1 MNSNKQ
7 RAVNTVLQLFV
18 CVILDKNAILCYSNC
33 IPLFILLKGA
43 IIMLKEEMKRLI
55 CDSVI
60 RHSDIY
66 TAASDDIWD
75 HPEMN
80 FHEDYSA
87 GVIRSILLNNGF
99 SLTENLGGM
108 PNAFRA
114 EYGSGRPVIAYLGEF
129 DALSALSQKAGC
141 AVKEPITPGAPGHGC
156 GHNLLGIGALGAA
169 IAVKEMIAAGKLSG
183 TVVYFGTP
191 AEETGSAKTF
201 LARDGFF
208 EGIDAMLTWHPW
220 DYTGIWPGGS
230 LANVKMVFRFKGQS
244 AHAAG
249 SPELGRSALDA
260 LELMN
265 VGVQFLR
272 EHVPEDT
279 RIHYA
284 ITNSGGASPNVVQA
298 SAEAV
303 YLVRSPRLGDL
314 DGIKQRV
321 IDCARGAAIM
331 TGTSMEMEFIKG
343 CSNILPNTT
352 MEELLVQSMHDIGVP
367 QYDEEELALAS
378 SLHDALESP
387 EKTLSKI
394 SRLCSAK
401 ERAKLLAHQGEP
413 IYTFIAPHTPTD
425 SPLITVSTDSGDAS
439 WCAPTSQIS
448 VAAWAADTPAH
459 TWQVVA
465 IGKSSIAH
473 KAMLFAA
480 KAIGMAGAQLM
491 ADPAL
496 LQAAKEE
503 FFSRTADTPY
513 VCPIPKEIHPAY

>member
-1 MNSNKQ
+1 MH
-7 RAVNTVLQLFV
+7 
-18 CVILDKNAILCYSNC
+18 VIDIKNAVQASIL
-33 IPLFILLKGA
+33 A
-43 IIMLKEEMKRLI
+43 
-55 CDSVI
+55 
-60 RHSDIY
+60 HSTSY
-66 TAASDDIWD
+66 TALSDAIWD
-75 HPEMN
+75 HPEVN
-80 FHEDYSA
+80 FHEDFSA
-87 GVIRSILLNNGF
+87 GAIRQMLADHGF
-99 SLTENLGGM
+99 AITDQLGGI

-114 EYGSGRPVIAYLGEF
+114 EYGSGKPVIAYLGEF

-141 AVKEPITPGAPGHGC
+141 AVREPITAGAPGHGC
-156 GHNLLGIGALGAA
+156 GHNLLGVGALGAA
-169 IAVKEMIAAGKLSG
+169 IAVKEMIESGKLSG

-220 DYTGIWPGGS
+220 DYNGIWPGSS
-230 LANVKMVFRFKGQS
+230 LANVKMIFRFMGQS

-272 EHVPEDT
+272 EHVPDDT

-284 ITNSGGASPNVVQA
+284 ITNAGGASPNVVQA

-303 YLVRSPRLGDL
+303 YLVRSPRLTDL
-314 DGIKQRV
+314 EGIKQRV

-331 TGTSMEMEFIKG
+331 TGTMMEMEFVKG

-352 MEELLVQSMHDIGVP
+352 MEEMLVANMHALGAP
-367 QYDEEELALAS
+367 QYNEEELALAK

-401 ERAKLLAHQGEP
+401 VRSEVLAHQGEAM
-413 IYTFIAPHTPTD
+413 YAFIAPHTPTD
-425 SPLITVSTDSGDAS
+425 SPLITVSTDAGDAS

-448 VAAWAADTPAH
+448 AAAWAADTPAH
-459 TWQVVA
+459 TWQVVS

-480 KAIGMAGAQLM
+480 KVIGMTGAQLM
-491 ADPAL
+491 ADGEKLAQV
-496 LQAAKEE
+496 QAE
-503 FFSRTADTPY
+503 FASRIDAAPY
-513 VCPIPKEIHPAY
+513 VCPIPKEVSPKY

>member
-1 MNSNKQ
+1 MDKTALKQ
-7 RAVNTVLQLFV
+7 AVCQ
-18 CVILDKNAILCYSNC
+18 
-33 IPLFILLKGA
+33 
-43 IIMLKEEMKRLI
+43 
-55 CDSVI
+55 SVDE
-60 RHSDIY
+60 HTHTY
-66 TAASDDIWD
+66 TAASDAIWD

-87 GVIRSILLNNGF
+87 EVIRSLLAQNGF
-99 SLTENLGGM
+99 SITDNLGGM

-114 EYGSGRPVIAYLGEF
+114 QYGSGKPVIAYLGEF
-129 DALSALSQKAGC
+129 DALSSLSQQAGC
-141 AVKEPITPGAPGHGC
+141 AVKSPVTPGAPGHGC
-156 GHNLLGIGALGAA
+156 GHNLLGVGALAAA
-169 IAVKEMIAAGKLSG
+169 IAIKELIEKGELSG

-208 EGIDAMLTWHPW
+208 DGLDAMLTWHPW
-220 DYTGIWPGGS
+220 DYNGIWPGGS
-230 LANVKMVFRFKGQS
+230 LANVKMIFRFRGQS
-244 AHAAG
+244 SHAAG

-272 EHVPEDT
+272 EHVPDDT

-284 ITNSGGASPNVVQA
+284 ITNAGGASPNVVQA
-298 SAEAV
+298 YAEAV
-303 YLVRSPRLGDL
+303 YLVRSPRLADL
-314 DGIKQRV
+314 EGIKNRV

-331 TGTSMEMEFIKG
+331 TGTTMEMEFVKG

-352 MEELLVQSMHDIGVP
+352 MEETLVSCMHEIGAP
-367 QYDEEELALAS
+367 QYTQEELELAQ
-378 SLHDALESP
+378 SLHAALESP
-387 EKTLSKI
+387 EKTLTKI

-401 ERAKLLAHQGEP
+401 DRAAVLAHQGEAM
-413 IYTFIAPHTPTD
+413 YAFIAPHTPTD
-425 SPLITVSTDSGDAS
+425 SPIITVSTDAGDAS

-448 VAAWAADTPAH
+448 AAAWAADTPAH

-480 KAIGMAGAQLM
+480 KTIGLAGALLM
-491 ADPAL
+491 KDSTLLADAK
-496 LQAAKEE
+496 QEYDSRIAAQ
-503 FFSRTADTPY
+503 PY
-513 VCPIPKEIHPAY
+513 VCPIPAGVQPKC

>member
-1 MNSNKQ
+1 
-7 RAVNTVLQLFV
+7 
-18 CVILDKNAILCYSNC
+18 
-33 IPLFILLKGA
+33 
-43 IIMLKEEMKRLI
+43 MLKDEMKQSI
-55 CDSVI
+55 IGSVQT
-60 RHSDIY
+60 HAQAY
-66 TAASDDIWD
+66 VTASDAIWD

-87 GVIRSILLNNGF
+87 DVIRQMLLEHGF
-99 SLTENLGGM
+99 TLTDKLGGM

-114 EYGSGRPVIAYLGEF
+114 EYGSGKPVLAYLGEF
-129 DALSALSQKAGC
+129 DALSSLSQKAGC
-141 AVKEPITPGAPGHGC
+141 SVKEPVTPGAPGHGC
-156 GHNLLGIGALGAA
+156 GHNLLGVGALGAA
-169 IAVKEMIAAGKLSG
+169 IAVKEMIAAGKLTG

-230 LANVKMVFRFKGQS
+230 LANVKMIFRFKGRS

-303 YLVRSPRLGDL
+303 YLVRSPRLNDL
-314 DGIKQRV
+314 EGIKQRV

-331 TGTSMEMEFIKG
+331 TGTTMEMEFVKG

-352 MEELLVQSMHDIGVP
+352 MEELLVETMHSIGMP
-367 QYDEEELALAS
+367 QYDEAELALAR
-378 SLHDALESP
+378 SLHDTLESP
-387 EKTLSKI
+387 ERTLEKI

-401 ERAKLLAHQGEP
+401 ERAQVLAHQGEP

-425 SPLITVSTDSGDAS
+425 SPLITVSTDAGDAS

-480 KAIGMAGAQLM
+480 KVLGIAGAQLM
-491 ADPAL
+491 ADETL
-496 LQAAKEE
+496 LADAKEE
-503 FFSRTADTPY
+503 FAARTAQTPY
-513 VCPIPKEIHPAY
+513 VCPIPKGIDPKF

>member
-1 MNSNKQ
+1 MHVDAIKS
-7 RAVNTVLQLFV
+7 AVQASVLAHSTV
-18 CVILDKNAILCYSNC
+18 
-33 IPLFILLKGA
+33 
-43 IIMLKEEMKRLI
+43 
-55 CDSVI
+55 
-60 RHSDIY
+60 Y
-66 TAASDDIWD
+66 TAASDAIWE
-75 HPEMN
+75 HPEVN
-80 FHEDYSA
+80 FHEDFSA
-87 GVIRSILLNNGF
+87 GVIRSILKENGF
-99 SLTENLGGM
+99 SVMDRLGSM

-114 EYGSGRPVIAYLGEF
+114 EFGSGRPVIAYLGEF

-141 AVKEPITPGAPGHGC
+141 AVKEPVTLGAPGHGC
-156 GHNLLGIGALGAA
+156 GHNLLGVGALGAA
-169 IAVKEMIAAGKLSG
+169 IAVKEMIERGELSG

-208 EGIDAMLTWHPW
+208 DGVDAMLTWHPW

-230 LANVKMVFRFKGQS
+230 LANVKMIFRFKGRS

-303 YLVRSPRLGDL
+303 YLVRSPRLADL
-314 DGIKQRV
+314 EGIKQRV

-331 TGTSMEMEFIKG
+331 TGTEMEFVKG

-352 MEELLVQSMHDIGVP
+352 MEELLVSAMHDIGVP
-367 QYDEEELALAS
+367 QYDEDELALAR

-387 EKTLSKI
+387 EKTLAKI

-401 ERAKLLAHQGEP
+401 QRAGVMAHQGEP
-413 IYTFIAPHTPTD
+413 IYAFVAPHTPTD
-425 SPLITVSTDSGDAS
+425 SPLITVSTDAGDAS

-465 IGKSSIAH
+465 IGKSTIAH

-480 KAIGMAGAQLM
+480 QVIGTVGAQLM
-491 ADPAL
+491 DDPAL
-496 LQAAKEE
+496 LLQAKEE
-503 FFSRTADTPY
+503 FASRTKDTPY
-513 VCPIPKEIHPAY
+513 VCPIPKDVNPAY

>member
-1 MNSNKQ
+1 MQYES
-7 RAVNTVLQLFV
+7 
-18 CVILDKNAILCYSNC
+18 IKNAV
-33 IPLFILLKGA
+33 A
-43 IIMLKEEMKRLI
+43 A
-55 CDSVI
+55 SVLA
-60 RHSDIY
+60 HGDTY
-66 TAASDDIWD
+66 TAASDAIWE
-75 HPEMN
+75 HPEVN

-87 GVIRSILLNNGF
+87 EVIRSLLKENGF
-99 SLTENLGGM
+99 AVTDHLGGL

-114 EYGSGRPVIAYLGEF
+114 EFGSGNPVIAYLGEF
-129 DALSALSQKAGC
+129 DALSSLSQKAGC
-141 AVKEPITPGAPGHGC
+141 AVRDPITPGAPGHGC
-156 GHNLLGIGALGAA
+156 GHNLLGVGALGAA
-169 IAVKEMIAAGKLSG
+169 VAVKEMIARGELSG

-208 EGIDAMLTWHPW
+208 DGIDAMLTWHPW

-230 LANVKMVFRFKGQS
+230 LANVKMIFRFRGRS

-303 YLVRSPRLGDL
+303 YLVRSPRLADL
-314 DGIKQRV
+314 EGIKQRV

-331 TGTSMEMEFIKG
+331 TGTEMEMQFVKG
-343 CSNILPNTT
+343 CSNILPNTA
-352 MEELLVQSMHDIGVP
+352 MEELLVSAMHDIGVP
-367 QYDEEELALAS
+367 QYDEAELALAK

-387 EKTLSKI
+387 EKTLAKI

-401 ERAKLLAHQGEP
+401 QRAEVMAHQGEP
-413 IYTFIAPHTPTD
+413 IYAFVAPHTPTD
-425 SPLITVSTDSGDAS
+425 SPLITVSTDAGDAS

-459 TWQVVA
+459 TWQVVS
-465 IGKSSIAH
+465 IGKSTIAH

-480 KAIGMAGAQLM
+480 QVIGAVGAQLM
-491 ADPAL
+491 DDPAL
-496 LQAAKEE
+496 LDAAKEE
-503 FFSRTADTPY
+503 FLSRTKDTPY
-513 VCPIPKEIHPAY
+513 VCPIPRDVNPSY

>member
-1 MNSNKQ
+1 MQYES
-7 RAVNTVLQLFV
+7 
-18 CVILDKNAILCYSNC
+18 IKNAVAASILAHCAS
-33 IPLFILLKGA
+33 
-43 IIMLKEEMKRLI
+43 
-55 CDSVI
+55 
-60 RHSDIY
+60 Y
-66 TAASDDIWD
+66 TAASDAIWE
-75 HPEMN
+75 HPEVN

-87 GVIRSILLNNGF
+87 EVLRSILRENGF
-99 SLTENLGGM
+99 AVTDNLGGL

-114 EYGSGRPVIAYLGEF
+114 EFGSGKPVIAYLGEF
-129 DALSALSQKAGC
+129 DALSSLSQKAGC
-141 AVKEPITPGAPGHGC
+141 AVRDPITPGAPGHGC
-156 GHNLLGIGALGAA
+156 GHNLLGVGALGAA
-169 IAVKEMIAAGKLSG
+169 IAVKEMIARGELSG

-230 LANVKMVFRFKGQS
+230 LANVKMIFRFKGRS

-303 YLVRSPRLGDL
+303 YLVRSPRLADL
-314 DGIKQRV
+314 EGIKQRV

-331 TGTSMEMEFIKG
+331 TGTEMEMQFVKG
-343 CSNILPNTT
+343 CSNILPNTA
-352 MEELLVQSMHDIGVP
+352 MEELLVSVMHDIGVP
-367 QYDEEELALAS
+367 QYDEGELTLAK

-387 EKTLSKI
+387 EKTLAKI

-401 ERAKLLAHQGEP
+401 RRAEVMSHQGEP
-413 IYTFIAPHTPTD
+413 IYAFVAPHTPTD
-425 SPLITVSTDSGDAS
+425 SPLITVSTDAGDAS

-459 TWQVVA
+459 TWQVVS

-480 KAIGMAGAQLM
+480 QVIGTVGAQLM
-491 ADPAL
+491 DDPAL
-496 LQAAKEE
+496 LAAAKEE
-503 FFSRTADTPY
+503 FLSRTKDMPY
-513 VCPIPKEIHPAY
+513 VCPIPKDVKPSY

>member
-1 MNSNKQ
+1 MQFKD
-7 RAVNTVLQLFV
+7 
-18 CVILDKNAILCYSNC
+18 IKNAV
-33 IPLFILLKGA
+33 A
-43 IIMLKEEMKRLI
+43 A
-55 CDSVI
+55 SVLG
-60 RHSDIY
+60 HGDTY
-66 TAASDDIWD
+66 TAASDAIWE
-75 HPEMN
+75 HPEVN

-87 GVIRSILLNNGF
+87 EVIRNLLKEHGF
-99 SLTENLGGM
+99 SVTDKLGGM

-114 EYGSGRPVIAYLGEF
+114 EFGCGNPVIAYLGEF

-141 AVKEPITPGAPGHGC
+141 AVKQPLTPGAPGHGC

-169 IAVKEMIAAGKLSG
+169 IAVKEMIARGELSG

-208 EGIDAMLTWHPW
+208 DGIDAMLTWHPW

-230 LANVKMVFRFKGQS
+230 LANVKMIFRFKGRS

-298 SAEAV
+298 YAEAV
-303 YLVRSPRLGDL
+303 YLVRSPRLADL
-314 DGIKQRV
+314 EGIKQRV

-331 TGTSMEMEFIKG
+331 TGTDMEMEFVKG

-352 MEELLVQSMHDIGVP
+352 MEELLVSAMHSIGVP
-367 QYDEEELALAS
+367 QYDEDELSLAR
-378 SLHDALESP
+378 SLHNALESP
-387 EKTLSKI
+387 EKTLAKI
-394 SRLCSAK
+394 TRLCSAK
-401 ERAKLLAHQGEP
+401 QRAEIMAHQGEP
-413 IYTFIAPHTPTD
+413 IYAFVAPHTPTD
-425 SPLITVSTDSGDAS
+425 SPLITVSTDAGDAS

-459 TWQVVA
+459 TWQVVS

-480 KAIGMAGAQLM
+480 EVIGIVGAQLM

-496 LQAAKEE
+496 LAAAKEE
-503 FFSRTADTPY
+503 FLSRTKDTPY
-513 VCPIPKEIHPAY
+513 VCPIPKNVKPAY

>member
-1 MNSNKQ
+1 MNQ
-7 RAVNTVLQLFV
+7 
-18 CVILDKNAILCYSNC
+18 D
-33 IPLFILLKGA
+33 
-43 IIMLKEEMKRLI
+43 EMKRFVLSSVHAHA
-55 CDSVI
+55 DS
-60 RHSDIY
+60 Y
-66 TAASDDIWD
+66 MAASDDIWD

-87 GVIRSILLNNGF
+87 GVIRQLLLEHGF
-99 SLTENLGGM
+99 AITDNLGGL

-114 EYGSGRPVIAYLGEF
+114 EYGSGKPVIAYLGEF
-129 DALSALSQKAGC
+129 DALSSLSQKADC
-141 AVKEPITPGAPGHGC
+141 AVKEPIVSGAPGHGC
-156 GHNLLGIGALGAA
+156 GHNLLGVGALGAA
-169 IAVKEMIAAGKLSG
+169 IAVKEMIAAGELSG

-230 LANVKMVFRFKGQS
+230 LANVKMIFRFKGRS

-298 SAEAV
+298 NAEAV
-303 YLVRSPRLGDL
+303 YLVRSPRLADL
-314 DGIKQRV
+314 EGIKQRV

-331 TGTSMEMEFIKG
+331 TGTTMEMEFVKG

-352 MEELLVQSMHDIGVP
+352 MEEMLVANMHALGAP
-367 QYDEEELALAS
+367 QYDEQELALAK

-387 EKTLSKI
+387 EKTLTKI

-401 ERAKLLAHQGEP
+401 VRSEVLAHQGEAM
-413 IYTFIAPHTPTD
+413 YAFIAPHTPTD
-425 SPLITVSTDSGDAS
+425 SPLITVSTDAGDAS

-448 VAAWAADTPAH
+448 AAAWAADTPAH
-459 TWQVVA
+459 TWQVVS

-480 KAIGMAGAQLM
+480 KVIGMTGAQLM
-491 ADPAL
+491 ADSEKLAEA
-496 LQAAKEE
+496 QAE
-503 FFSRTADTPY
+503 FLSRTTASPY
-513 VCPIPKEIHPAY
+513 ICPIPKGISPKY

>member
-1 MNSNKQ
+1 MHVDVIK
-7 RAVNTVLQLFV
+7 RAVQAS
-18 CVILDKNAILCYSNC
+18 ILA
-33 IPLFILLKGA
+33 
-43 IIMLKEEMKRLI
+43 
-55 CDSVI
+55 
-60 RHSDIY
+60 HSADY
-66 TAASDDIWD
+66 TAASDAIWE
-75 HPEMN
+75 HPEVN

-87 GVIRSILLNNGF
+87 GVIRSMLEKNGF
-99 SLTENLGGM
+99 SITDRLGGM

-114 EYGSGRPVIAYLGEF
+114 EFGSGKPVIAYLGEF

-141 AVKEPITPGAPGHGC
+141 AVKDPVTPGAPGHGC
-156 GHNLLGIGALGAA
+156 GHNLLGVGALGAA
-169 IAVKEMIAAGKLSG
+169 IAVKEMIARGELSG

-208 EGIDAMLTWHPW
+208 DGIDAMLTWHPW

-230 LANVKMVFRFKGQS
+230 LANVKMIFRFKGRS

-298 SAEAV
+298 YAEAV
-303 YLVRSPRLGDL
+303 YLVRSPRLADL
-314 DGIKQRV
+314 EGIKQRV

-331 TGTSMEMEFIKG
+331 TGTEMDMEFVKG

-352 MEELLVQSMHDIGVP
+352 MEELLVSAMHSIGVP
-367 QYDEEELALAS
+367 QYTEEELALAQ
-378 SLHDALESP
+378 SLHSALESP
-387 EKTLSKI
+387 EKTLAKI
-394 SRLCSAK
+394 TRLCSAK
-401 ERAKLLAHQGEP
+401 QRAEVMAHQSEP
-413 IYTFIAPHTPTD
+413 IYAFIAPHTPTD
-425 SPLITVSTDSGDAS
+425 SPLITVSTDAGDAS

-473 KAMLFAA
+473 KAMLFASEV
-480 KAIGMAGAQLM
+480 IGTVGAQLM
-491 ADPAL
+491 SDPAL
-496 LQAAKEE
+496 LAAAKEE
-503 FFSRTADTPY
+503 YVSRTKDAPY
-513 VCPIPKEIHPAY
+513 VCPIPEDVKPAY

>member
-1 MNSNKQ
+1 MH
-7 RAVNTVLQLFV
+7 A
-18 CVILDKNAILCYSNC
+18 NAIKS
-33 IPLFILLKGA
+33 A
-43 IIMLKEEMKRLI
+43 VQA
-55 CDSVI
+55 SVLT
-60 RHSDIY
+60 HSANY
-66 TAASDDIWD
+66 TAASDAIWD
-75 HPEMN
+75 HPEVN
-80 FHEDYSA
+80 FHEDFSA
-87 GVIRSILLNNGF
+87 GVIRGMLEENGF
-99 SLTENLGGM
+99 SINDRLGGM

-114 EYGSGRPVIAYLGEF
+114 EFGSGKPVIAYLGEF
-129 DALSALSQKAGC
+129 DALSALSQKAGS
-141 AVKEPITPGAPGHGC
+141 AIKDPVTPGAPGHGC
-156 GHNLLGIGALGAA
+156 GHNLLGVGALGAA
-169 IAVKEMIAAGKLSG
+169 IAVKEMIARGELSG
-183 TVVYFGTP
+183 TIVYFGTP

-208 EGIDAMLTWHPW
+208 DGIDAMLTWHPW

-230 LANVKMVFRFKGQS
+230 LANVKMIFRFKGRS

-298 SAEAV
+298 YAETV
-303 YLVRSPRLGDL
+303 YLVRSPRLADL
-314 DGIKQRV
+314 EGIKQRV

-331 TGTSMEMEFIKG
+331 TGTEMEMEFIKG

-352 MEELLVQSMHDIGVP
+352 MEELLVSAMHDIGVP
-367 QYDEEELALAS
+367 QYDEDELALAK

-387 EKTLSKI
+387 EKTLAKI

-401 ERAKLLAHQGEP
+401 QRAEVMAHQGEP
-413 IYTFIAPHTPTD
+413 MYAFIAPHTPTD
-425 SPLITVSTDSGDAS
+425 SPLITVSTDAGDAS

-459 TWQVVA
+459 TWQVVS

-480 KAIGMAGAQLM
+480 QVIGTVGAQLM
-491 ADPAL
+491 ANPDL
-496 LQAAKEE
+496 LAQAKEE
-503 FFSRTADTPY
+503 FDSRTKDAPY
-513 VCPIPKEIHPAY
+513 VCPIPKDVKPSY

>member
-1 MNSNKQ
+1 MLKDEMKS
-7 RAVNTVLQLFV
+7 
-18 CVILDKNAILCYSNC
+18 
-33 IPLFILLKGA
+33 FILN
-43 IIMLKEEMKRLI
+43 
-55 CDSVI
+55 SVQA
-60 RHSDIY
+60 HSPAYI
-66 TAASDDIWD
+66 AASDDIWE

-87 GVIRSILLNNGF
+87 DVIRRMLREHGF
-99 SLTENLGGM
+99 SIEDRLGGL

-114 EYGSGRPVIAYLGEF
+114 QYGSGSPVIAYLGEF
-129 DALSALSQKAGC
+129 DALSSLSQKAGC
-141 AVKEPITPGAPGHGC
+141 AVKDPVTPGAPGHGC
-156 GHNLLGIGALGAA
+156 GHNLLGVGALGAA

-230 LANVKMVFRFKGQS
+230 LANVKMIFRFKGRS

-314 DGIKQRV
+314 EGIKQRV

-331 TGTSMEMEFIKG
+331 TGTTMEMEFVKG

-352 MEELLVQSMHDIGVP
+352 MEELLVETMHSIGAP
-367 QYDEEELALAS
+367 QYDEEELALAK

-387 EKTLSKI
+387 EKTLTKI
-394 SRLCSAK
+394 SRLCGAK
-401 ERAKLLAHQGEP
+401 ERAQILSHQGEP
-413 IYTFIAPHTPTD
+413 IYAFIAPHTPTD

-439 WCAPTSQIS
+439 WCVPTSQIS

-480 KAIGMAGAQLM
+480 KTLGVAGAALM
-491 ADPAL
+491 ADSAL
-496 LQAAKEE
+496 LAAAQKE
-503 FFSRTADTPY
+503 FAARTAASPY
-513 VCPIPKEIHPAY
+513 VCPIPKGIKPKY